1 MRKAF
6 QKRQDLSQTC
16 RGGAVLMS
24 QGIVSKP
31 FFGTKIPLGD
41 EVGAR
46 QPELTCFLDR
56 RVRLVFYQQVA
67 DRNNPE
73 KAIHDELVGFG
84 DPSMRIFTNRSLRS
98 VS

>member
-1 MRKAF
+1 MRNAF

-16 RGGAVLMS
+16 RGGAVLTS
-24 QGIVSKP
+24 QGIASKP
-31 FFGTKIPLGD
+31 FFGIETPLGD

-46 QPELTCFLDR
+46 QPKLTCFLDR
-56 RVRLVFYQQVA
+56 RARLVFCQQVA
-67 DRNNPE
+67 DRNNPG

-84 DPSMRIFTNRSLRS
+84 DPSVRIFTNRSLRS